1 MTVRQTLAW
10 VAAAGALG
18 AAALRAQ
25 APRKDSVVAAARDV
39 MTRARY
45 ATLGTVAGSQPAARV
60 VDPQAPDR
68 DLTVWIATNPATR
81 KVEEIRKN
89 PRVSLMYFD
98 ATGLEYAMLAGTVTI
113 VADRAEIRRHWKP
126 EWKPFY
132 AKGPDGDDII
142 LLRVR
147 PTRVEVVSPKHKLV
161 NDAKTWRP
169 VGVDLP

>member
-1 MTVRQTLAW
+1 MTWARAAVR
-10 VAAAGALG
+10 AALLGALG
-18 AAALRAQ
+18 TGALAAQ
-25 APRKDSVVAAARDV
+25 APAKDTVVAAARDV
-39 MTRARY
+39 MSRARY
-45 ATLGTVAGSQPAARV
+45 ATLSTVAGAQPAARI

-81 KVEEIRKN
+81 KVDEIRKN
-89 PRVSLMYFD
+89 PRVSLTYFD
-98 ATGLEYAMLAGTVTI
+98 ATNLEYAMLAGTATI
-113 VADRAEIRRHWKP
+113 VTDRAEIRRHWKA

-147 PTRVEVVSPKHKLV
+147 PVHVEVVSPRHKLV

>member
-1 MTVRQTLAW
+1 MVRAAVLCAVGAGTLA
-10 VAAAGALG
+10 
-18 AAALRAQ
+18 AQ
-25 APRKDSVVAAARDV
+25 APGKDSVIAAARDV

-45 ATLGTVAGSQPAARV
+45 ATLGTVSGAQPAARV

-98 ATGLEYAMLAGTVTI
+98 ATGLEYAMLAGTATI
-113 VADRAEIRRHWKP
+113 VSDRAEIRRHWKA

>member
-1 MTVRQTLAW
+1 MGARHGAYCLACCWALMLLLFLGGVMNLMWVGAITVFVL
-10 VAAAGALG
+10 VEKAAPFG
-18 AAALRAQ
+18 
-25 APRKDSVVAAARDV
+25 K
-39 MTRARY
+39 
-45 ATLGTVAGSQPAARV
+45 PAARV

-147 PTRVEVVSPKHKLV
+147 PTRVEVVSPTHKLV